1 MISIIIAAYNAE
13 KTIERCLN
21 SILENKYEDYEVIVI
36 NDGSIDATEKVVE
49 LFASDKIKYFYKE
62 NTGVADTRNY
72 GIEMAKGEYITFV
85 DSDDYVAN
93 NYFENLDK
101 YLKEGIDIIKRK
113 AIILDEKTSSKQ
125 KIVGPVFEDCT
136 GEEAFNKLCFEDIYM
151 DTLWSYIVKKSLLEA
166 NDLKFTPDLFHEDFG
181 LISLMILK
189 ANKMV
194 SLDDYVYYYV
204 QTDGSIMR
212 EQNEQKTYKKA
223 KDVLIHYDN
232 ILKSVKKYKLNKN
245 TMDNIKIYC
254 TNVILLKV
262 KELTG
267 KNQQEY
273 IKELK
278 KRKIYKNIK
287 IRNIKQLIKKVLL
300 FINIKWYCNI

>member
-21 SILENKYEDYEVIVI
+21 SILENKYEDYEIIVV
-36 NDGSIDATEKVVE
+36 NDGSTDDTERIIE

-72 GIEMAKGEYITFV
+72 GMEKAKGEYITFV

-101 YLKEGIDIIKRK
+101 YIKEGIDIIKRK
-113 AIILDEKTSSKQ
+113 AIILDEKKNSKE
-125 KIVGPVFEDCT
+125 KIVGPVFEKCT
-136 GEEAFNKLCFEDIYM
+136 GELAFNKLCFEDIYI
-151 DTLWSYIVKKSLLEA
+151 DTLWSYIIKNSLLKD
-166 NDLKFTPDLFHEDFG
+166 NNFKFAPDLFHEDFG

-189 ANKMV
+189 ANSMI

-232 ILKSVKKYKLNKN
+232 ILKSVEGYNLNKV

-254 TNVILLKV
+254 TNVALLKV
-262 KELTG
+262 KELSG
-267 KNQQEY
+267 DNQKEY

-287 IRNIKQLIKKVLL
+287 IRNIKQLIKKIML
-300 FINIKWYCNI
+300 FINIKWYCI

>member
-181 LISLMILK
+181 LISLMIK
-189 ANKMV
+189 
-194 SLDDYVYYYV
+194 
-204 QTDGSIMR
+204 
-212 EQNEQKTYKKA
+212 
-223 KDVLIHYDN
+223 
-232 ILKSVKKYKLNKN
+232 
-245 TMDNIKIYC
+245 
-254 TNVILLKV
+254 
-262 KELTG
+262 
-267 KNQQEY
+267 
-273 IKELK
+273 
-278 KRKIYKNIK
+278 
-287 IRNIKQLIKKVLL
+287 
-300 FINIKWYCNI
+300 F

>member
-1 MISIIIAAYNAE
+1 MISVIIAAYNAE

-36 NDGSIDATEKVVE
+36 NDGSTDETEKVVE

-113 AIILDEKTSSKQ
+113 AIILEEKTSSKQ

-151 DTLWSYIVKKSLLEA
+151 DTLWSYIVKKSLLEE

-189 ANKMV
+189 ANSIV

-212 EQNEQKTYKKA
+212 EQNKQKTYKKA

-232 ILKSVKKYKLNKN
+232 ILESVEEYKLNKN